1 MTIGGY
7 SKKTIERIENATLP
21 GVGVELGRLCVL
33 HNYSVQEVAEVFGVS
48 RPTIYNWITGATTPH
63 KYLEGKIQSLV
74 EKLKLKPLPD
84 PALDDENE

>member
-1 MTIGGY
+1 MTIGSY

-33 HNYSVQEVAEVFGVS
+33 HKYSVQEIAEVFGVS

-63 KYLEGKIQSLV
+63 KYLEGKIVALIA
-74 EKLKLKPLPD
+74 KLKLKPLHD